1 MTGEQQLE
9 FVDTNVLVYAHDAS
23 SEAKAEGAQK
33 LIAEL
38 WESGRGCL
46 SIQVLQE
53 FFVTVTRKVPR
64 PLDSG
69 RAAQIVTDL
78 ARWRV
83 HCPRPDDV
91 MEAIEIHRRSRL
103 AFWDALIVRSALQ
116 LGCGIVWSEDLHPGR
131 VHPGVTVRNPF
142 SSGRG

>member
-1 MTGEQQLE
+1 MSVEDELE
-9 FVDTNVLVYAHDAS
+9 FVDSNVIVYAHDAS
-23 SEAKAEGAQK
+23 SAAKSERAAT
-33 LIAEL
+33 LLHDL
-38 WESGRGCL
+38 WTSGRGCL

-64 PLDSG
+64 PLDAT
-69 RAAQIVTDL
+69 RAAQIVADL

-83 HCPRPDDV
+83 HSPRPEDV
-91 MEAIEIHRRSRL
+91 LEAIEIHRRSRL

-116 LGCGIVWSEDLHPGR
+116 LGCSVVWSEDLHAGR

-142 SSGRG
+142 A